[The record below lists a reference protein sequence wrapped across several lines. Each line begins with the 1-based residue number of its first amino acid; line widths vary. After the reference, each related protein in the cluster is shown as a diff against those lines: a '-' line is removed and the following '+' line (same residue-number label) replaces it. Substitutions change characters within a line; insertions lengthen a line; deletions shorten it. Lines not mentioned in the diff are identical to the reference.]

1 MTWTQGRPAAEGPAE
16 PEQEAPGLPRLP
28 QGRGSPGLVPAGL
41 EPWGSL
47 RGGHRRGWSSSP
59 GLSSARDGRGAEGP
73 ESDTAGRCLS
83 GSDLTVMDS
92 VHQDPPLAFRA
103 FSSTSDIHIKCGW
116 PTCCQFPLQ
125 PVTTSAAAKSLQ
137 SCPTLCNPIV
147 GSPPGSTI
155 PRILQARTLKWVA
168 ISSSNA

>member
-1 MTWTQGRPAAEGPAE
+1 MTWAQGGAAAEGPAE

-28 QGRGSPGLVPAGL
+28 QGHRSPGLVPAGL

-83 GSDLTVMDS
+83 GSDPTVMDS

-116 PTCCQFPLQ
+116 PK
-125 PVTTSAAAKSLQ
+125 AK
-137 SCPTLCNPIV
+137 P
-147 GSPPGSTI
+147 
-155 PRILQARTLKWVA
+155 W
-168 ISSSNA
+168 

>member
-28 QGRGSPGLVPAGL
+28 QGHGSPGLVPAGL

-73 ESDTAGRCLS
+73 ESDTAGRCLF
-83 GSDLTVMDS
+83 GSDPTVMDS

-103 FSSTSDIHIKCGW
+103 FSSTSDIHIKCG
-116 PTCCQFPLQ
+116 CQSKALVRAQNEEELKGFPRPISWGGAQ
-125 PVTTSAAAKSLQ
+125 TSVLNQTDHRSV
-137 SCPTLCNPIV
+137 CF
-147 GSPPGSTI
+147 GSRCFSPGG
-155 PRILQARTLKWVA
+155 L
-168 ISSSNA
+168 